1 MITQTSAL
9 DRFALWEYRALVVE
23 NAGLSDGWRN
33 TSWVGRAACA
43 DQSPTAE
50 LCALCPVVDECLAAA
65 LVTDNAAPLRAGL
78 TVDERR
84 SWFADLDEVARALD
98 PWLAER
104 RVQLQVGV
112 LNDA

>member
-1 MITQTSAL
+1 MITQTRAL
-9 DRFALWEYRALVVE
+9 YWFALWEYRALVVE

-33 TSWVGRAACA
+33 TSWISRAACA

-50 LCALCPVVDECLAAA
+50 LCSTCPVVDECLAAA
-65 LVTDNAAPLRAGL
+65 LVTDDVAPMRAGL
-78 TVDERR
+78 GVDERR
-84 SWFADLDEVARALD
+84 SWFADLDMAARAID

-104 RVQLQVGV
+104 RLQLTGV